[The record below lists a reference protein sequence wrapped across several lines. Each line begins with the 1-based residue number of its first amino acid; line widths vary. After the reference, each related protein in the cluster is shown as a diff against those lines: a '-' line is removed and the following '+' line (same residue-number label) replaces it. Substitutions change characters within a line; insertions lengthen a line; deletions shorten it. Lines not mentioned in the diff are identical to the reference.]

1 MMEDIRRIPDPIT
14 GKYYY
19 PQTHYLAVVDL
30 DNHIKEL
37 MNQNNTYATYVKDM
51 KLINA
56 SGPFYFDE
64 NTLNKPAN
72 IPKGYLRA
80 TFTDLKNGVVEV
92 LTTNKYYEIIDGEMS
107 ELKER
112 A

>member
-1 MMEDIRRIPDPIT
+1 M
-14 GKYYY
+14 
-19 PQTHYLAVVDL
+19 VDL
-30 DNHIKEL
+30 DDHIKEL
-37 MNQNNTYATYVKDM
+37 MNQNNTYAKYVKDM

-72 IPKGYLRA
+72 IPKGYLQA
-80 TFTDLKNGVVEV
+80 IFMNEKNGIVEI
-92 LTTNKYYEIIDGEMS
+92 LTTNKYYEITDGIIS
-107 ELKER
+107 DIKER

>member
-1 MMEDIRRIPDPIT
+1 MEPIYRLPDES
-14 GKYYY
+14 GQYYY

-30 DNHIKEL
+30 DKHINSL
-37 MNQNNTYATYVKDM
+37 INNQYATYVKDM
-51 KLINA
+51 KLVNT

-72 IPKGYLRA
+72 IPKGYLRG
-80 TFTDLKNGVVEV
+80 TFMDEKNGIVEI
-92 LTTNKYYEIIDGEMS
+92 LTTNNYYEITDGEMS
-107 ELKER
+107 DIKER

>member
-1 MMEDIRRIPDPIT
+1 MVN
-14 GKYYY
+14 KLS
-19 PQTHYLAVVDL
+19 Q
-30 DNHIKEL
+30 
-37 MNQNNTYATYVKDM
+37 YVKDM
-51 KLINA
+51 KLINT

-80 TFTDLKNGVVEV
+80 T
-92 LTTNKYYEIIDGEMS
+92 NKYYEIIDGEMS

>member
-1 MMEDIRRIPDPIT
+1 MEDIRRIPDPIT

-30 DNHIKEL
+30 DNHIKDL
-37 MNQNNTYATYVKDM
+37 MNQNNIYATYVKDM

-56 SGPFYFDE
+56 SGPFYFDG

-80 TFTDLKNGVVEV
+80 IFTDLKNGVVEV

>member
-1 MMEDIRRIPDPIT
+1 MEDIRRIADPIT
-14 GKYYY
+14 AEFYY

-51 KLINA
+51 KLINT

-72 IPKGYLRA
+72 IPKGYLQA
-80 TFTDLKNGVVEV
+80 TFMDEKNGIIEI
-92 LTTNKYYEIIDGEMS
+92 LTTNNYYEITDGEMS

>member
-1 MMEDIRRIPDPIT
+1 M
-14 GKYYY
+14 
-19 PQTHYLAVVDL
+19 VDL
-30 DNHIKEL
+30 DDHIKEL

-72 IPKGYLRA
+72 IPKGYLQA
-80 TFTDLKNGVVEV
+80 IFMNEKNGIVEI
-92 LTTNKYYEIIDGEMS
+92 LTTNKYYEITDGIIS
-107 ELKER
+107 DIKER

>member
-1 MMEDIRRIPDPIT
+1 MEDIRRIADPIT
-14 GKYYY
+14 KEFYY
-19 PQTHYLAVVDL
+19 PQTHYLAVIDL
-30 DNHIKEL
+30 DNHIKDL
-37 MNQNNTYATYVKDM
+37 MNQNNIYATYVKDM

-80 TFTDLKNGVVEV
+80 TFMDEKNGIVEII
-92 LTTNKYYEIIDGEMS
+92 TTNEYYEFTDGEMS